1 MDNVNENFRSLRLIP
16 GLVAIVIMAI
26 VSVLFG
32 AGDLLL
38 FLNVIGISLIYP
50 RFTKLKIN
58 HELILRLP
66 FVVAVFWVFHQSGVR
81 ESVNL
86 IFA

>member
-1 MDNVNENFRSLRLIP
+1 MDNVKHNFSILRFSP
-16 GLVAIVIMAI
+16 GLAATITMAI
-26 VSVLFG
+26 ISVLFG

-38 FLNVIGISLIYP
+38 FLNVIGISLIFP

-66 FVVAVFWVFHQSGVR
+66 FATAVFWVFHQDGVR

-86 IFA
+86 IFK